1 MNRIPRPLI
10 PLHQLVPRPVV
21 SPYLVMASIARKNL
35 FEDIPRFLVAQAGI
49 IFAVSLVTIQI
60 GILRGFT
67 RSTALLIDNSDA
79 DIWISSQ
86 EILHF
91 ELTQP
96 IPAERLTQA
105 QNVEGVERA
114 EAIALQSGRWRSP
127 SGKIAPARIIG
138 YNPEG
143 QLFRLWNM
151 VDGTQTAIEQPQSII
166 LDEANL
172 RSLELDTIGDSASIS
187 GVVAELVGV
196 TQGTQSIVSSKFIF
210 TSLENAKAYAA
221 AGLTSTVQCTP
232 DIDGGVTCRTIF
244 ERIRNVPGDEGM
256 SEDAIALQP
265 LTASDPISYVLVK
278 AEPGEDIAALQRRL
292 EVAMPDIQAFS
303 REELS
308 QLTKNYWQNS
318 TGVGFI
324 LGLGAAVG
332 VVVGMVVVGQ
342 ILYSSVS
349 DHLKEFGTLKAMGA
363 SDWVIY
369 GIIIEQALWMAVL
382 GYLPSMALCLGLG
395 AWTFAT
401 QGITI
406 LITPLMGV
414 GVLGITVFM
423 CVGSALFAIQKV
435 TRVDP
440 AIVFK
445 A

>member
-1 MNRIPRPLI
+1 
-10 PLHQLVPRPVV
+10 
-21 SPYLVMASIARKNL
+21 MASIARKNL

-49 IFAVSLVTIQI
+49 VFAVSLVTIQI

-67 RSTALLIDNSDA
+67 RSTSLLIDNSNA

-105 QNVEGVERA
+105 QDVEGVERA

-127 SGKIAPARIIG
+127 SGKIAPARFIG
-138 YNPEG
+138 YNPNG

-151 VDGTQTAIEQPQSII
+151 VDGAQTAIEQPQAII

-172 RSLELDTIGDSASIS
+172 RSLELEAVGDSASIS
-187 GVVAELVGV
+187 GVVAELVGI

-210 TSLENAKAYAA
+210 TSLENAKAYAT

-232 DIDGGVTCRTIF
+232 DVDGGVSCRTIF
-244 ERIRNVPGDEGM
+244 ERIQNVPGDED
-256 SEDAIALQP
+256 SVDAIALQP

-278 AEPGEDIAALQRRL
+278 AAPGEDIAALQRRL
-292 EVAMPDIQAFS
+292 EDAMPDIQAFS

-308 QLTKNYWQNS
+308 QLTRNYWQNS

-369 GIIIEQALWMAVL
+369 GVIIEQALWMAVL